1 MQCEKNKRT
10 EEMIKINKQDAR
22 PIYYQIYEQ
31 LRESILSG
39 EVLPQTR
46 LPSEML
52 LAKVNMISPMTV
64 RQAYTELVNE
74 GLAHRQ
80 HGKGTFVAGKTIKN
94 VGVICLNFYTAT
106 GFFSPIL
113 RGIEKVMSREG
124 MNAHLL
130 NTQGKGIGEEKNTL
144 IKNLIYTHQIDGLI
158 LSGALFEKDIA
169 VLQEDGVPFVLVH
182 HDYRKGEVPCV
193 FIDDCRAA
201 FLITAFLIRQGH
213 KSIGLISGPLSPP
226 DSKIVR
232 TADKL
237 IEGYKK
243 ALKENNVEY
252 IPEYVE
258 KSDYG
263 EEFGKKA
270 MRNLISLKKKPS
282 VVFIN
287 GDMLAEGAINEVMEN
302 GLKIP
307 DDIEVVN
314 YADSA
319 DSIYPVVRKPLFE
332 MGKSAAE
339 MLLLLMQGKKIKNA
353 RRRMDAIFTPEL
365 LKRV

>member
-1 MQCEKNKRT
+1 M
-10 EEMIKINKQDAR
+10 EETIKINKQDIR

-31 LRESILSG
+31 LREKILSG
-39 EVLPQTR
+39 EVSALSR

-52 LAKVNMISPMTV
+52 LAKTHMVSPMTV

-94 VGVICLNFYTAT
+94 VGVVCLNFYMAT

-113 RGIEKVMSREG
+113 RGIEEVINRER

-130 NTQGKGIGEEKNTL
+130 STQGKGIGEEQNAL
-144 IKNLIYTHQIDGLI
+144 IKNLIFTHQIDGLL

-169 VLQEDGVPFVLVH
+169 ILQEDGVPFVLVH
-182 HDYRKGEVPCV
+182 HDYRKGQVPCV
-193 FIDDCRAA
+193 FLNDCRAA
-201 FLITAFLIRQGH
+201 FLITDFLIKRGH

-237 IEGYKK
+237 IAGYKK
-243 ALKENNVEY
+243 ALKENKVKYLPEY
-252 IPEYVE
+252 IE
-258 KSDYG
+258 KSDYDT
-263 EEFGKKA
+263 ESGKKA
-270 MRNLISLKKKPS
+270 MQNLLDLKERPSAVFVNGDILAKGAVKEILKK
-282 VVFIN
+282 
-287 GDMLAEGAINEVMEN
+287 
-302 GLKIP
+302 GLRVP
-307 DDIEVVN
+307 DEIEVVN

-319 DSIYPVVRKPLFE
+319 GSVYPVVRKPLFE
-332 MGKSAAE
+332 MGKAAAE
-339 MLLLLMQGKKIKNA
+339 MLVFLMKGKKLKNS
-353 RRRMDAIFTPEL
+353 RMKIDAVFTPEL
-365 LKRV
+365 LTEV